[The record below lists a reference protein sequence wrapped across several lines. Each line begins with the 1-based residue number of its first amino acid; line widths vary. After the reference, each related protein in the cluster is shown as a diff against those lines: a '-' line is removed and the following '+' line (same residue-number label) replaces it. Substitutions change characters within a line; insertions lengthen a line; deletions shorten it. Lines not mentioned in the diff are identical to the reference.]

1 MTSAVK
7 VLERTPSMVDRLDG
21 VRMIASEREI
31 AKAYVRKSEALLDAI
46 WSGAAR
52 VQAVFGRRPIS
63 RRKAGRSLATRN
75 A

>member
-1 MTSAVK
+1 MTSAIE
-7 VLERTPSMVDRLDG
+7 VLERTPSMVDWLDD
-21 VRMIASEREI
+21 VRMSAPEREI

-52 VQAVFGRRPIS
+52 VQAAFGRRPKS
-63 RRKAGRSLATRN
+63 RRKTGSSLAARN